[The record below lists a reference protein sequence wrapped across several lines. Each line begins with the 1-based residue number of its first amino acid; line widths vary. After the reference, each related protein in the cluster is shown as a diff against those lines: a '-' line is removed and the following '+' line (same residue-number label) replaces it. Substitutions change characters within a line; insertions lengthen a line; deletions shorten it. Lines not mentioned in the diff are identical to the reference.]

1 MKPKGIATILDT
13 KPINPETNT
22 KNMAHGIKRSI
33 RKFTKTDTTDNTPVL
48 CKIIG
53 STEMVAATVEA
64 TISLIPKRIG
74 KKLNQLIILGVTN
87 KTPDVAIKDN

>member
-1 MKPKGIATILDT
+1 MNPKGIAIIPDT
-13 KPINPETNT
+13 NPSNPETNT
-22 KNMAHGIKRSI
+22 KNIAQGIKRRI

-53 STEMVAATVEA
+53 STEMVAAIVEA
-64 TISLIPKRIG
+64 TISLVPKRIG
-74 KKLNQLIILGVTN
+74 KKVNQLIILGVTN